1 LGEAEIGWE
10 KISDAQFEG
19 VTIEKY
25 LLHHGRYLQMPLLRI
40 HKTGKDGGPV
50 LLWLG
55 ENGKATAEDWPA
67 VAKYVANGYSVL
79 SFDPRGL
86 GETRMPYKAA
96 SPDDPSLAQLD
107 LAHAYVN
114 PLSGVLSDYV
124 YNSLLVGRPYLLQ
137 TIEDAEIA
145 TRFLQVVSGPGVE
158 FFIAGT
164 EGAVPLAS
172 AIAETLPDVK
182 LLPHAES
189 QPFRWSEVVEQK
201 TELWPIQYLLPGGA
215 YIH

>member
-1 LGEAEIGWE
+1 
-10 KISDAQFEG
+10 
-19 VTIEKY
+19 
-25 LLHHGRYLQMPLLRI
+25 MPLLRI
-40 HKTGKDGGPV
+40 HKTGKNGGPV

-55 ENGKATAEDWPA
+55 ENGKAGAADWPA
-67 VAKYVANGYSVL
+67 VVKYVEDGYSVV

-107 LAHAYVN
+107 LEHAYVS
-114 PLSGVLSDYV
+114 PLSGVLSDYI

-145 TRFLQVVSGPGVE
+145 TRFLRAVSGPRVE
-158 FFIAGT
+158 LFIAGS
-164 EGAVPLAS
+164 EGAAPLVS
-172 AIAETLPDVK
+172 AIGETLPDIK
-182 LLPHAES
+182 LLPHANS
-189 QPFRWSEVVEQK
+189 QPFRWAEVVEQK
-201 TELWPIQYLLPGGA
+201 TEMWPIQYLLPGGA

>member
-1 LGEAEIGWE
+1 ME
-10 KISDAQFEG
+10 KISDSQYQG

-25 LLHHGRYLQMPLLRI
+25 LLRHSRYLQMPLLRI

-55 ENGKATAEDWPA
+55 ENGKVMAADWPA
-67 VAKYVANGYSVL
+67 IVKYVEDGYSVL

-107 LAHAYVN
+107 LAHAYLN

-137 TIEDAEIA
+137 TIEDTEIA
-145 TRFLQVVSGPGVE
+145 THFLRAVSGPRVE
-158 FFIAGT
+158 LFIAGSD
-164 EGAVPLAS
+164 EAAPLVS
-172 AIAETLPDVK
+172 AITQTLPDIK
-182 LLPHAES
+182 LLPHANS
-189 QPFRWSEVVEQK
+189 QPFHWSEVVEQK
-201 TELWPIQYLLPGGA
+201 TEIWPIQYLLPGGA